1 MLDGKGRREVSGL
14 RSYEVIFILDPA
26 LADDA
31 VEAAIVAAKG
41 VVAKEGGEVAEVQK
55 WGKKRLAY
63 EIKKR
68 REGHYVFFRITAPT
82 KVVAELER
90 HLKIAEPVLKYLTV
104 VMETAGRRFG
114 KPKPPAPAEATVQE
128 A

>member
-1 MLDGKGRREVSGL
+1 VREEVKSV

-26 LADDA
+26 LADDG
-31 VEAAIVAAKG
+31 VEAAITAAKG
-41 VVAKEGGEVAEVQK
+41 AVTKAGGEVAEVQK

-68 REGHYVFFRITAPT
+68 REGHYVYFHVQAPA
-82 KVVAELER
+82 KAVADLER

-104 VMETAGRRFG
+104 LEQAPRRRAE
-114 KPKPPAPAEATVQE
+114 KTPPPVAVEAAPQE

>member
-1 MLDGKGRREVSGL
+1 VNGL

-31 VEAAIVAAKG
+31 VEAAIAAAKG
-41 VVAKEGGEVAEVQK
+41 VVTKGGGEVAEVQK

-68 REGHYVFFRITAPT
+68 REGHYVYFRITAPP
-82 KVVAELER
+82 KGVVELER
-90 HLKIAEPVLKYLTV
+90 HLKIAESVLKYLTV
-104 VMETAGRRFG
+104 LMEAPRRKVG
-114 KPKPPAPAEATVQE
+114 KAKMPATVEATVQE